1 MVQRRGGSSE
11 TGWSAMR
18 PVLVAF
24 LLVADAFAVATLAI
38 VRPGGWLP
46 PFIAFGSVLA
56 GLIWFQVWAVR
67 HRHDDD

>member
-1 MVQRRGGSSE
+1 MAQAGGGSPQ

-24 LLVADAFAVATLAI
+24 LLIADAFAVVTLAI

-46 PFIAFGSVLA
+46 PFLVFGALLI
-56 GLIWFQVWAVR
+56 GLVWFEVWAVR
-67 HRHDDD
+67 HRRDDS